1 MKKFN
6 FGAMFTSILFAVV
19 AILGIFGI
27 AGWIL
32 NIVELTRMSEG
43 MSNMFIIRVVGIF
56 IAPMGSVLGFM

>member
-43 MSNMFIIRVVGIF
+43 VSNMFIIRVVGIF